1 MRLSIRSKLYLGF
14 SINIVLFLI
23 TAAVSTYL
31 SQRNVNLTRF
41 ILESEQRMESVQRL
55 NLFAR
60 TANDNLARYLIAPIY
75 VEDEFKSSFDSGVQY
90 VSDELVRL
98 SAMIQETEDS
108 SQIKS
113 FEQKWASYI
122 KESDQL
128 IQMKKEGRVEE
139 AREISSR
146 DSFDPIAFSL
156 HSFYVREKADT
167 ETYRTTIERN
177 GEIIRFINVMLTTLA
192 VLLSIAV
199 AIVLS
204 SHLTRRIRL
213 LKNSAQAVAGGN
225 LHVSDLSFK
234 GGDELAELADS
245 FNTMK
250 ESLRSVI
257 DSNHFLYHLSLLDG
271 LTEMPNRRCYDETL
285 VREWELLSPGNR
297 LLALIL
303 LDIDYFKD
311 YNDLYGHQAGDACL
325 KRVAGI
331 LLEQIRGQGFAAR
344 YGGEEFVVLLPDRT
358 LEDAAGIAESL
369 RQAVAGE
376 RIPHEGSKTDS
387 FITLSLGVAAMP
399 AVLAASPDNLVKQA
413 DLALYQA
420 KSGGRN
426 RTVVYGPGH

>member
-14 SINIVLFLI
+14 SIIIVLFLI

-31 SQRNVNLTRF
+31 SQRNVNLTRS

-75 VEDEFKSSFDSGVQY
+75 VEDEFKTSFDSGVQY
-90 VSDELVRL
+90 VSEELIRL
-98 SAMIQETEDS
+98 SAMIQEAEDG
-108 SQIKS
+108 SQINS
-113 FEQKWASYI
+113 FKQKWASYM
-122 KESDQL
+122 KESNQL
-128 IQMKKEGRVEE
+128 IQMKKDGRVEE

-167 ETYRTTIERN
+167 ETYRTTIEHN
-177 GEIIRFINVMLTTLA
+177 GEIIRFINLTLTALA

-204 SHLTRRIRL
+204 SHLTRRIRH

-225 LHVSDLSFK
+225 LRVADLSFK
-234 GGDELAELADS
+234 GGDELAELAES
-245 FNTMK
+245 FNMMK

-271 LTEMPNRRCYDETL
+271 LTGIPNRRCYDETL
-285 VREWELLSPGNR
+285 VREWELLSTGDR
-297 LLALIL
+297 SLAIIL
-303 LDIDYFKD
+303 VDIDYFKF
-311 YNDLYGHQAGDACL
+311 YNDQYGHQAGDACL

-331 LLEQIRGQGFAAR
+331 LLEQIRGQGFVAR

-358 LEDAAGIAESL
+358 LDDAAGIAESL
-369 RQAVAGE
+369 RKAVAGE
-376 RIPHEGSKTDS
+376 RIPHEGSKIEA

-399 AVLAASPDNLVKQA
+399 AALTASPEILLGQA
-413 DLALYQA
+413 DEALYQA

-426 RTVVYGPGH
+426 RTCVHGQGF